1 MYCPYCGTEL
11 IKGALYCTNCGAK
24 VESMGENPEQNAYG
38 GSTGQKDSFIQPEGR
53 PQEERSDKSKLAAGL
68 LGIFL
73 GGIGVH
79 NFYLGYTGKAVA
91 QLVLFFCCAG
101 VVSSIWG
108 FIEGVLILA
117 GNINRDAQGK
127 TLRE

>member
-1 MYCPYCGTEL
+1 MYCPFCGTEL
-11 IKGALYCTNCGAK
+11 MKGALYCTNCGAK
-24 VESMGENPEQNAYG
+24 VESVGENQNPEQNAYG
-38 GSTGQKDSFIQPEGR
+38 GSAEQKDSFTQS
-53 PQEERSDKSKLAAGL
+53 QEERSDKSKLAAGL

>member
-1 MYCPYCGTEL
+1 MYCPFCGTEL
-11 IKGALYCTNCGAK
+11 MKGALYCTNCGAK
-24 VESMGENPEQNAYG
+24 VESVGENQNPEQNAYG
-38 GSTGQKDSFIQPEGR
+38 ESTEQKDSFTQS
-53 PQEERSDKSKLAAGL
+53 QEERSDKSKLAAGL